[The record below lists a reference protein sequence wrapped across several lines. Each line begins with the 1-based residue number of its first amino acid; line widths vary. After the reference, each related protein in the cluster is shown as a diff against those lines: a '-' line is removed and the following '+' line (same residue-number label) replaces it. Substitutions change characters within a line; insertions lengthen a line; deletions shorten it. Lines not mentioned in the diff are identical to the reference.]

1 MLDKRGRKWGDW
13 IQQEK
18 RREEE
23 EEEEE
28 ESMWWWWWCHYF
40 RSPLTRTIHSL
51 SFLDFFLFF
60 IIIAFAPFNFRIHF
74 TVVFSTVW
82 PPQGACKVG
91 KGGERVS
98 NFLLMFELRKKLN
111 KKFTIFI
118 FICVF
123 IMKIEQSVNIIIYIN
138 LWKFK
143 LNHFK

>member
-1 MLDKRGRKWGDW
+1 MRRLNSARKATRRRRR
-13 IQQEK
+13 
-18 RREEE
+18 RREHV
-23 EEEEE
+23 
-28 ESMWWWWWCHYF
+28 MMMMV
-40 RSPLTRTIHSL
+40 PLLSL
-51 SFLDFFLFF
+51 SPDSDNTQLEFSRFFFF
-60 IIIAFAPFNFRIHF
+60 IIIIAFAPFNFRIHF

-123 IMKIEQSVNIIIYIN
+123 IMKIEQS
-138 LWKFK
+138 
-143 LNHFK
+143 